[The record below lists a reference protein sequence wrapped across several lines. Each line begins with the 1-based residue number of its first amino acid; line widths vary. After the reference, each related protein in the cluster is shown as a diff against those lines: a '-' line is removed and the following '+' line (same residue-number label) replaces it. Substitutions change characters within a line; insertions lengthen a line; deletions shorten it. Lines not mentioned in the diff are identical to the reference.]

1 MKFLA
6 ILFSFSFLGS
16 SLSQQNLTIEQA
28 EELFQKNNL
37 QLLANQYN
45 VSNAKA
51 AEIQSKIWDLP
62 YVSGELNLIN
72 PQNNSF
78 FDVGHKGQKAVAIQ
92 QLIYLGGKKRK
103 EVEFAKSNTLLA
115 ELYFEQLIKNLK
127 LQLNQNFYALYF
139 ENIKLKSL
147 TNQIA
152 KIEKL
157 VDFYNIQ
164 ATKGN
169 VPLKDVVRLQSLLL
183 NLKNDFNSFSFQVLE
198 LQRNL
203 KLLTG
208 TEKIYIPTTDENSF
222 KKFDKLLLKKDSILS
237 LAIANNIDLKIAK
250 QITENY
256 SLQLNWQKSLAT
268 PDLTLGLS
276 YDQRGGAFG
285 NQVNLT
291 FGMPLRIKNKNK
303 GNIKIAENE
312 ISASKINVDIQRNQL
327 ISQLQNSVLLWE
339 EYTNQLQ
346 EFEAKDFKDMELVN
360 KGVIENFERKNISLI
375 EFSDFMESY
384 NLSTIQINEVKKN
397 RILTA
402 LEMNYLVNNIL
413 FN

>member
-1 MKFLA
+1 MKFLT
-6 ILFSFSFLGS
+6 ILLCLGFIEYSFSQENIKL
-16 SLSQQNLTIEQA
+16 EQA

-37 QLLANQYN
+37 QLLASQFN

-51 AEIQSKIWDLP
+51 QEIQSKIWELP
-62 YVSGELNLIN
+62 YISGELNFIN

-78 FDVGHKGQKAVAIQ
+78 FDIGQKGQKVAAIQ

-103 EVEFAKSNTLLA
+103 EVEFAKSNTRLA
-115 ELYFEQLIKNLK
+115 EMYFEQLVKNLK
-127 LQLNQNFYALYF
+127 LQLEQNFYALYF

-147 TNQIA
+147 TNQIS

-157 VDFYNIQ
+157 VDNYNIQ

-183 NLKNDFNSFSFQVLE
+183 NLKNDYNSLSVQVLE
-198 LQRNL
+198 LQRSL

-208 TEKIYIPTTDENSF
+208 TEKIYVPIPNEISF
-222 KKFDKLLLKKDSILS
+222 KKFEKLLYKKDSILS
-237 LAIANNIDLKIAK
+237 IAIANNLNLKLAK
-250 QITENY
+250 QIAENNI
-256 SLQLNWQKSLAT
+256 LQLNWQKSLAT
-268 PDLTLGLS
+268 PDLTVGLS

-312 ISASKINVDIQRNQL
+312 LLVSKIDIDIQRNEL
-327 ISQLQNSVLLWE
+327 ITQLQNSLILWE
-339 EYTNQLQ
+339 EYTNQLE

-384 NLSTIQINEVKKN
+384 HLSTIQINEVKKN
-397 RILTA
+397 RILIA
-402 LEMNYLVNNIL
+402 LEMNYLVNNPI
-413 FN
+413 F

>member
-6 ILFSFSFLGS
+6 TITCLIFLVLSFSQETIKL
-16 SLSQQNLTIEQA
+16 QQA
-28 EELFQKNNL
+28 DELFQKNNL
-37 QLLANQYN
+37 QLLASQFN

-51 AEIQSKIWDLP
+51 QEIQSKIWELP
-62 YVSGELNLIN
+62 YLIAELNLIN

-78 FDVGHKGQKAVAIQ
+78 FDIGQKGQKVAAIQ

-103 EVEFAKSNTLLA
+103 EVEFAKSNTCLA
-115 ELYFEQLIKNLK
+115 EMYFEQLVKNLK
-127 LQLNQNFYALYF
+127 LQLDQNFYALYY
-139 ENIKLKSL
+139 ENIKLKTL
-147 TNQIA
+147 TNQIS

-157 VDFYNIQ
+157 LGNYNMQ

-183 NLKNDFNSFSFQVLE
+183 NLKNDFNSLSLQVLA
-198 LQRNL
+198 LQRSL

-208 TEKIYIPTTDENSF
+208 TEKNYIPILDEVSS
-222 KKFDKLLLKKDSILS
+222 KKFEKLLFKKDSVYSI
-237 LAIANNIDLKIAK
+237 AIANNLDLKIVK

-256 SLQLNWQKSLAT
+256 NIQLNWQKSLAT
-268 PDLTLGLS
+268 PDLTVGLS

-291 FGMPLRIKNKNK
+291 LGMPLQIKNKNK
-303 GNIKIAENE
+303 GNIKIAENQLLV
-312 ISASKINVDIQRNQL
+312 SKIDIDIQQNEL
-327 ISQLQNSVLLWE
+327 ITQLQNSLILWE
-339 EYTNQLQ
+339 EYTNQLE
-346 EFEAKDFKDMELVN
+346 EFEAKDFRDMEIVN

-384 NLSTIQINEVKKN
+384 HLSTIQINEVKKN
-397 RILTA
+397 RILVA
-402 LEMNYLVNNIL
+402 LEMNYLVNIPI